1 MRHYT
6 IASFRPSLL
15 VRVLGGFFGNRTAIW
30 RLKYRICGILYGYT
44 VYEKSKY
51 LMSVPL
57 PPAMPLFD
65 TLQHF
70 ESSNPHINQ
79 YLAALVCDRVED
91 ASLTYEHALDF
102 LVEQRHNENN
112 YKSHRSELTTF
123 LHWAW
128 QEEGVSLSMV
138 DRRLLVRY
146 LDYCQSPPASLIGY
160 RNVAQFVRLKG
171 EEGRRPNPVWRPFLG
186 KKALGKALPYRLS
199 VSAIKTKLALLSAFF
214 TYLNDVE
221 YTDRNPAALLLKR
234 AKARYAGNAGMEEE
248 TPMKAFTELQ
258 WSYVMAAATRLA
270 DERPDSYE
278 RSLFLVSLLYSC
290 YLRVSEVSAR
300 PGFSPVMG
308 QFRRDSKTGVW
319 GFYVPMS
326 KGGKSRTVAVSDA
339 MLSALK
345 RYRHYLGLPDLPGP
359 KEPTPLFCRHRAANR
374 GRDVGEINANLGQR
388 QIRELVDEV
397 IRVAANDALADGFS
411 DDAREMES
419 MTVHS
424 LRHTGISHDINLNG
438 RPLSHVKADAGH
450 DSIDTTSHYLHT
462 SQVERHQSA
471 RSKPLDH
478 LDHAT
483 VQ

>member
-1 MRHYT
+1 MNT
-6 IASFRPSLL
+6 Q
-15 VRVLGGFFGNRTAIW
+15 V
-30 RLKYRICGILYGYT
+30 
-44 VYEKSKY
+44 
-51 LMSVPL
+51 

-70 ESSNPHINQ
+70 ESSNPYINQ
-79 YLAALVCDRVED
+79 YLASLVCDGIED

-112 YKSHRSELTTF
+112 YKSHRSELTGF
-123 LHWAW
+123 LHWCW
-128 QEEGVSLSMV
+128 REEGVSLANV

-146 LDYCQSPPASLIGY
+146 LDYCQAPPVTLIGY
-160 RNVAQFVRLKG
+160 RNVAQFTRLKG
-171 EEGRRPNPVWRPFLG
+171 EDTRRPNPQWRPFLG
-186 KKALGKALPYRLS
+186 KRSLGKVLPYRLS

-234 AKARYAGNAGMEEE
+234 AKARYAGNAGCDDEA
-248 TPMKAFTELQ
+248 PMKAFSELQ
-258 WSYVMAAATRLA
+258 WSYVMAAGTRLA
-270 DERPDSYE
+270 DEEPEKHE
-278 RSLFLVSLLYSC
+278 RSLFLIALLYSC

-339 MLSALK
+339 LLKALK
-345 RYRHYLGLPDLPGP
+345 RYRRYLNLPELPAP
-359 KEPTPLFCRHRAANR
+359 KEVVPLFCRHRAAQR
-374 GRDVGEINANLGQR
+374 GRDTGELNANLGQR
-388 QIRELVDEV
+388 QIRDLVDDV
-397 IRVAANDALADGFS
+397 IRIASLDAMSDGFV
-411 DDAREMES
+411 DDAREMEG

-438 RPLSHVKADAGH
+438 RPLSHVQADAGH

-471 RSKPLDH
+471 RAKPLDH
-478 LDHAT
+478 LEHAAD
-483 VQ
+483 Q